1 MLNYA
6 SCQTELLAEALL
18 NPSCCFSSILI
29 EFAAGSPTEFLSSEG
44 KYRYI
49 YIYIKEKKREG
60 GIKRDTAVSLK
71 TKLEKSWKIERDES
85 VAGNGMTSQQ
95 IVLKEDPS
103 VSLKNW

>member
-49 YIYIKEKKREG
+49 YIYI
-60 GIKRDTAVSLK
+60 
-71 TKLEKSWKIERDES
+71 
-85 VAGNGMTSQQ
+85 
-95 IVLKEDPS
+95 
-103 VSLKNW
+103 